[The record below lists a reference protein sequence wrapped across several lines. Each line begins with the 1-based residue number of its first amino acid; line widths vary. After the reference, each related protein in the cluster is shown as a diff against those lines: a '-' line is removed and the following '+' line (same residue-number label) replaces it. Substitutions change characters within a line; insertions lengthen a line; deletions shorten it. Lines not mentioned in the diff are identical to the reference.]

1 VRSRSDPR
9 TQDSPAAP
17 KVPDLA
23 LTVNVSDSGIVTFD
37 WRGSVSPELLERAIR
52 AAADDALVG
61 RGLRRLEVS
70 IPAEDLAARRAVL
83 RSGFRLEGI
92 RRQAVERPDGSYGDI
107 VLFARLASDQTNGP
121 HGFSGVMNSALP
133 KKRLIAHVLF
143 RDLLGRVLLCETQ
156 FKPDWE
162 LPGGI
167 VEPYETPRQ
176 GAIREVTEELGIES
190 AVGRLL
196 VVDWMPPYLGWDDA
210 IEMIFDG
217 GLVGEDDLAAW
228 SLQPTEIKRVALVD
242 LDTAAGLVT
251 PLAHRRLVLAG
262 WLGPDE
268 MAYTED
274 GRTP

>member
-1 VRSRSDPR
+1 V
-9 TQDSPAAP
+9 T
-17 KVPDLA
+17 DLA
-23 LTVNVSDSGIVTFD
+23 LTVSISEGGIATLSWSGS
-37 WRGSVSPELLERAIR
+37 GSIEALEEALR
-52 AAADDALVG
+52 AAADDAIFG
-61 RGLRRLEVS
+61 HGLRRLEVAL
-70 IPAEDLAARRAVL
+70 PAEDLTARRAVL

-92 RRQAVERPDGSYGDI
+92 RRQAVMRPDGSYGDI
-107 VLFARLASDQTNGP
+107 CLFARLASDQPYGP

-133 KKRLIAHVLF
+133 KKRLIAHVLL
-143 RDLLGRVLLCETQ
+143 RDALGRVLLCETQ
-156 FKPDWE
+156 FKADWE

-176 GAIREVTEELGIES
+176 GASREVTEELGIEL
-190 AVGRLL
+190 AIGRLL

-217 GLVGEDDLAAW
+217 GQISEEDVASW

-251 PLAHRRLVLAG
+251 QLAHRRLVLAAS
-262 WLGPDE
+262 LGPDE

-274 GRTP
+274 GRTL

>member
-1 VRSRSDPR
+1 M
-9 TQDSPAAP
+9 TN
-17 KVPDLA
+17 LA
-23 LTVNVSDSGIVTFD
+23 LTISISDGGIATLSWSGSI
-37 WRGSVSPELLERAIR
+37 GGESLEQALK
-52 AAADDALVG
+52 ATADDALLSQ
-61 RGLRRLEVS
+61 GLRRLEVS
-70 IPAEDLAARRAVL
+70 LPAEDLTARRAVL

-107 VLFARLASDQTNGP
+107 CLFARLASDQPYGP

-133 KKRLIAHVLF
+133 KKRLIAHVLL
-143 RDLLGRVLLCETQ
+143 RDVLGRVLLCETQ
-156 FKPDWE
+156 FKADWE

-176 GAIREVTEELGIES
+176 GASREVTEELGIER

-217 GLVGEDDLAAW
+217 GQINEEDLAAW

-242 LDTAAGLVT
+242 LDTAASLLT
-251 PLAHRRLVLAG
+251 PLAHRRLVLAAL
-262 WLGPDE
+262 LGPNE
-268 MAYTED
+268 MAYTEE
-274 GRTP
+274 GRRP

>member
-1 VRSRSDPR
+1 M
-9 TQDSPAAP
+9 T
-17 KVPDLA
+17 DLA
-23 LTVNVSDSGIVTFD
+23 LTVNISDNGIVTFD
-37 WRGSVSPELLERAIR
+37 WRGSVNPELLERAVR
-52 AAADDALVG
+52 AAADDALLG

-70 IPAEDLAARRAVL
+70 VPAENLAARRAVL
-83 RSGFRLEGI
+83 RAGFRLEGI

-107 VLFARLASDQTNGP
+107 VQFARLASDQTKGP

-156 FKPDWE
+156 FKSDWE

-176 GAIREVTEELGIES
+176 GAIREVSEELGIEL

-251 PLAHRRLVLAG
+251 PLAHRRLVLAAS
-262 WLGPDE
+262 LGPDE

>member
-1 VRSRSDPR
+1 VRDVEIS
-9 TQDSPAAP
+9 
-17 KVPDLA
+17 
-23 LTVNVSDSGIVTFD
+23 VSVADSGIATFT
-37 WRGSVSPELLERAIR
+37 WQGAVSPDSLMRALG
-52 AAADDALVG
+52 AAAEDALQN

-70 IPAEDLAARRAVL
+70 VPADDVGARRAVL
-83 RSGFRLEGI
+83 RAGFRMEGI
-92 RRQAVERPDGSYGDI
+92 RRQAIERSDGLYGD
-107 VLFARLASDQTNGP
+107 VCLFARLASDQTYGP

-143 RDLLGRVLLCETQ
+143 RDEIGRVLLCETQ
-156 FKPDWE
+156 FKADWE

-176 GAIREVTEELGIES
+176 GAIREVSEELGTELP
-190 AVGRLL
+190 VGRLL

-217 GLVGEDDLAAW
+217 GRIGEDDLAAW

-251 PLAHRRLVLAG
+251 PLAHRRLVLAAS
-262 WLGPDE
+262 LGPDE

>member
-217 GLVGEDDLAAW
+217 GLVGEDDLAGW

-251 PLAHRRLVLAG
+251 PLAHRRLVLAAS
-262 WLGPDE
+262 LGPDE

>member
-251 PLAHRRLVLAG
+251 PLAHRRLVLAAS
-262 WLGPDE
+262 LGPDE
-268 MAYTED
+268 TAYTED

>member
-1 VRSRSDPR
+1 VPR
-9 TQDSPAAP
+9 VTE
-17 KVPDLA
+17 LA
-23 LTVNVSDSGIVTFD
+23 LTVQVSEDGTAIFGWS
-37 WRGSVSPELLERAIR
+37 GSVGPELLERAIR
-52 AAADDALVG
+52 AAAEDALAG
-61 RGLRRLEVS
+61 HGLRRLEVS
-70 IPAEDLAARRAVL
+70 VPAEDHAARRAVL
-83 RSGFRLEGI
+83 RAGFRLEGL
-92 RRQAVERPDGSYGDI
+92 RREAAKRPDGSYGDI
-107 VLFARLASDQTNGP
+107 CLFARLASDQTHGP

-143 RDLLGRVLLCETQ
+143 RDRLGRVLLCETQ
-156 FKPDWE
+156 FKSDWE

-176 GAIREVTEELGIES
+176 GAIREVAEELGIEL

-217 GLVGEDDLAAW
+217 GLVAEDDLAAW

-242 LDTAAGLVT
+242 LDTAARLVT
-251 PLAHRRLVLAG
+251 PIAHRRLVLAVS
-262 WLGPDE
+262 LGPDQ
-268 MAYTED
+268 MAYTEE

>member
-1 VRSRSDPR
+1 MRALS
-9 TQDSPAAP
+9 TAA
-17 KVPDLA
+17 
-23 LTVNVSDSGIVTFD
+23 
-37 WRGSVSPELLERAIR
+37 E
-52 AAADDALVG
+52 DALQN

-70 IPAEDLAARRAVL
+70 VPADDLAFGEQCCVQASGWRGFAARRC
-83 RSGFRLEGI
+83 
-92 RRQAVERPDGSYGDI
+92 ERPDRSYGD
-107 VLFARLASDQTNGP
+107 VCLFARLASDQTFGP

-133 KKRLIAHVLF
+133 KKRLIAHVLL
-143 RDLLGRVLLCETQ
+143 RDTVGRVLLCETQ
-156 FKPDWE
+156 FKADWE

-176 GAIREVTEELGIES
+176 GAIREVAEELGIELP
-190 AVGRLL
+190 VGRLL

-217 GLVGEDDLAAW
+217 GRIDEDDLAAW

-251 PLAHRRLVLAG
+251 PLAHRRLVLAAS
-262 WLGPDE
+262 LGPDE

-274 GRTP
+274 GRSP

>member
-1 VRSRSDPR
+1 MN
-9 TQDSPAAP
+9 
-17 KVPDLA
+17 DLA
-23 LTVNVSDSGIVTFD
+23 LTINLSEGGIATLSWSGSI
-37 WRGSVSPELLERAIR
+37 GAESLEQALR
-52 AAADDALVG
+52 AAADDALLNH
-61 RGLRRLEVS
+61 GLRRLEVAL
-70 IPAEDLAARRAVL
+70 PADDLIGRRAVL

-92 RRQAVERPDGSYGDI
+92 RRQAVERPDSSYGDI
-107 VLFARLASDQTNGP
+107 CLFARLASDQTYGP

-133 KKRLIAHVLF
+133 KKRLIAHVLLT
-143 RDLLGRVLLCETQ
+143 DALGRVLLCETQ
-156 FKPDWE
+156 FKADWE

-176 GAIREVTEELGIES
+176 AASREITEELGIEL

-217 GLVGEDDLAAW
+217 GQIREEDLAAW

-242 LDTAAGLVT
+242 LDTAASLVR
-251 PLAHRRLVLAG
+251 PQSHRRLVLAAS
-262 WLGPDE
+262 LGPNE
-268 MAYTED
+268 MAYTEE

>member
-1 VRSRSDPR
+1 V
-9 TQDSPAAP
+9 TN
-17 KVPDLA
+17 LA
-23 LTVNVSDSGIVTFD
+23 LTISISDGGIATLSWSGSI
-37 WRGSVSPELLERAIR
+37 GGESLEQALK
-52 AAADDALVG
+52 ATADDALLSQ
-61 RGLRRLEVS
+61 GLRRLEVS
-70 IPAEDLAARRAVL
+70 LPAEDLTARRAVL

-107 VLFARLASDQTNGP
+107 CLFARLASDQPYGP

-133 KKRLIAHVLF
+133 KKRLIAHVLL
-143 RDLLGRVLLCETQ
+143 RDVLGRVLLCETQ
-156 FKPDWE
+156 FKADWE

-176 GAIREVTEELGIES
+176 GASREVTEELGIER

-217 GLVGEDDLAAW
+217 GQINEEDLAAW

-242 LDTAAGLVT
+242 LDTAASLLT
-251 PLAHRRLVLAG
+251 PLAHRRLVLAAL
-262 WLGPDE
+262 LGPNE
-268 MAYTED
+268 MAYTEE
-274 GRTP
+274 GRRP

>member
-1 VRSRSDPR
+1 V
-9 TQDSPAAP
+9 T
-17 KVPDLA
+17 DLA
-23 LTVNVSDSGIVTFD
+23 LTIKVAEGGIGTFG
-37 WRGSVSPELLERAIR
+37 WSGSVSAEVLEQALK
-52 AAADDALVG
+52 AAAEDAFVG
-61 RGLRRLEVS
+61 RGLRRLEVTL
-70 IPAEDLAARRAVL
+70 PAEDLTARRAVL

-107 VLFARLASDQTNGP
+107 GLFARLASDQTYGP

-133 KKRLIAHVLF
+133 KKRLIAHVLL
-143 RDLLGRVLLCETQ
+143 RDLQERVLLCETQ

-176 GAIREVTEELGIES
+176 GAIREVAEELGI
-190 AVGRLL
+190 ALAIGRLL

-217 GLVGEDDLAAW
+217 GIVSEEDLAAW

-242 LDTAAGLVT
+242 LDTAARLVT
-251 PLAHRRLVLAG
+251 PIAHRRLVLAAS
-262 WLGPDE
+262 LGPNE